1 VKKLARIEM
10 RRADTIL
17 VERPVTHGSLG
28 RMLSVI
34 RRSVDPDA
42 SGPLA
47 DERLLARFAKTG
59 DPSAFELLVWRHGAM
74 VLGVCRR
81 VLGDHHLAEDAF
93 QATFLALARKP
104 RAVHSGAALAG
115 WLHRVAKR
123 IAVRARTDGHKRI
136 ERDRRAARSELV
148 NPPDVLSL
156 DAQAAIDHEIDRLP
170 EWQRRAVVLCYLDGH
185 TTEQAA
191 ALLGVPRGTVLS
203 RLAAARERLRR
214 RLTKRGLAL
223 PASGIAIGLGATEAS
238 AALVTSTSKVVLG
251 GGASVQ
257 VIGWAQGVLYAMF
270 LSKIKLATAA
280 VMTTGMLG
288 AGVGWVA
295 VPGHGTGFIGEA
307 QADDRADRQAEEAK
321 RQRDLAEQAVA
332 QAQSARD
339 MAQKAKAELD
349 QARADLDR
357 ATAAQKAAEAQA
369 AAAMSRLKELQDKQ
383 ASSANPIEKEIL
395 QLRLMKQT
403 ALKRYGPKH
412 PVVIEL
418 QDQIEMYEQKL
429 AKLPPSK
436 PAERRNFD
444 VEAAEARL
452 VAAQSTLKRAQTMR
466 DQGIGSQAELE
477 RAIAD
482 VKEAEARLAHLKN
495 AEAAM
500 AENAIALQQQLK
512 DLLAQQM
519 DREKM
524 RTDQMVQL
532 RTRLAQEEERLKA
545 FDRQQTLE
553 IDRLLKAL
561 DDGRSEVERLRRS
574 LKEYSASHGAEHPET
589 VKFAAALSENMK
601 AVERMQVELNDR
613 QDKALAER
621 LKGRQIMIQL
631 EEQAKG
637 MERKSALEEQDI
649 AAKRAA
655 LQDRLRQGGG
665 ATSSAEQRLAD
676 MERKLEAVA
685 RELNDLR
692 REMKK

>member
-1 VKKLARIEM
+1 
-10 RRADTIL
+10 
-17 VERPVTHGSLG
+17 
-28 RMLSVI
+28 
-34 RRSVDPDA
+34 
-42 SGPLA
+42 
-47 DERLLARFAKTG
+47 
-59 DPSAFELLVWRHGAM
+59 M

-104 RAVHSGAALAG
+104 RAVRSGAALAG

-156 DAQAAIDHEIDRLP
+156 DAQSAIDCEIDRLP

-223 PASGIAIGLGATEAS
+223 PASSIALGLGATEAS
-238 AALVTSTSKVVLG
+238 AALVTSTAKVVLG

-295 VPGHGTGFIGEA
+295 VPGHGTGIVSEA
-307 QADDRADRQAEEAK
+307 QADDRADRQADEAK
-321 RQRDLAEQAVA
+321 RQRDIAQ
-332 QAQSARD
+332 QAQMRADEASLR
-339 MAQKAKAELD
+339 AQKAKAELE
-349 QARADLDR
+349 QARAQVEQ
-357 ATAAQKAAEAQA
+357 ATAAQKVAEQQLAKALSQLKFLQDQRTA
-369 AAAMSRLKELQDKQ
+369 NPTEKEL
-383 ASSANPIEKEIL
+383 L
-395 QLRLMKQT
+395 QLKLTKD
-403 ALKRYGPKH
+403 LLEKRFGPKH
-412 PVVIEL
+412 PSILEV
-418 QDQIEMYEQKL
+418 QDQIAMYEEKL
-429 AKLPPSK
+429 AKQGTSK
-436 PAERRNFD
+436 PTGSKNLD
-444 VEAAEARL
+444 IEAAEARL
-452 VAAQSTLKRAQTMR
+452 AANMNTFKRLENSVKQGFAPSTELDRAF
-466 DQGIGSQAELE
+466 
-477 RAIAD
+477 AD
-482 VKEAEARLAHLKN
+482 VKEAEARLAQLKN
-495 AEAAM
+495 ADAAKVDRD
-500 AENAIALQQQLK
+500 ELERHLQM
-512 DLLAQQM
+512 LLAEAQER
-519 DREKM
+519 DTK
-524 RTDQMVQL
+524 RTDQMIQM

-545 FDRQQTLE
+545 SDRQQTME

-561 DDGRSEVERLRRS
+561 TDGRSEIERLKRS
-574 LKEYSASHGAEHPET
+574 LSEHTSTHGNEHPET
-589 VKFAAALSENMK
+589 VKFAAALKDNMT
-601 AVERMQVELNDR
+601 AVERYQAELADR

-621 LKGRQIMIQL
+621 LKARQVMIQL

-637 MERKSALEEQDI
+637 MERKAALEEQDI
-649 AAKRAA
+649 VAKRAA
-655 LQDRLRQGGG
+655 LQDRLRAGGG
-665 ATSSAEQRLAD
+665 GGISSADQRLND
-676 MERKLEAVA
+676 IERKLEAVA